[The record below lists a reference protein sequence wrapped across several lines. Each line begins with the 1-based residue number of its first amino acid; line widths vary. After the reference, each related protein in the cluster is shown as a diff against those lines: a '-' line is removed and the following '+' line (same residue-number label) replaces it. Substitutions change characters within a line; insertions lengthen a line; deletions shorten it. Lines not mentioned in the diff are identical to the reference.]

1 MSELQEVRWHGRA
14 QQGVVTAAKVLAE
27 TAMVDGRH
35 VQAFPEFGPER
46 MGAPVK
52 AYNRLSDEPIRIHCQ
67 VTEPKYVL
75 IADPTLLEVVPVTE
89 GTPKDAIFIVNTEKE
104 PAVIRKDLGLADGVG
119 SVFTI
124 DAVHI
129 SLETIGRVMPNTP
142 MLGAF
147 AKATGLIDLQPLMD
161 GFKNNYSKKYSSKI
175 IEGNQQAMKRGFEEV
190 KGE

>member
-1 MSELQEVRWHGRA
+1 MSEFKEVRWHGRA

-46 MGAPVK
+46 MGAPVR
-52 AYNRLSDEPIRIHCQ
+52 AYNRISKDPIRIHCS
-67 VTEPKYVL
+67 VTEPGFVL
-75 IADPTLLEVVPVTE
+75 IADPTLIEIVPVTE
-89 GTPKDAIFIVNTEKE
+89 GTSKDAIFIVNTEKS
-104 PAVIRKDLGLADGVG
+104 PADIRTQLGLAEGIG
-119 SVFTI
+119 HVFTL

-129 SLETIGRVMPNTP
+129 SMETIGRVMPNTP

-147 AKATGLIDLQPLMD
+147 AKATGLIELQVLVD
-161 GFKNNYSKKYSSKI
+161 GFKENYSKKYSSKI

>member
-1 MSELQEVRWHGRA
+1 MSEFTEVRWHGRA

-27 TAMVDGRH
+27 TAMVDGRY

-52 AYNRLSDEPIRIHCQ
+52 AYNRISKDPIRIHCQ

-75 IADPTLLEVVPVTE
+75 IADPTLIDIVPVTE
-89 GTPKDAIFIVNTEKE
+89 GTPDDAIFIVNTEKS
-104 PAVIRKDLGLADGVG
+104 PAEVRKDLGLADGKG
-119 SVFTI
+119 HVFTL

-129 SLETIGRVMPNTP
+129 SMETIGRVMPNTP

-147 AKATGLIDLQPLMD
+147 AKATGLVELQAMMD
-161 GFKNNYSKKYSSKI
+161 GFKENYSKKYSPKI
-175 IEGNQQAMKRGFEEV
+175 IDGNQLAMKRGFEEV

>member
-52 AYNRLSDEPIRIHCQ
+52 AYNRLSDDPIRMHCQ

-75 IADPTLLEVVPVTE
+75 IADPTLIEIVPVTE
-89 GTPKDAIFIVNTEKE
+89 GTPDDAIFIVNTEKS
-104 PAVIRKDLGLADGVG
+104 PADVRKELGLAGGVG
-119 SVFTI
+119 NVFTL

-147 AKATGLIDLQPLMD
+147 AKATGLIDLEPLTQ
-161 GFKNNYSKKYSSKI
+161 GFKLNYAKKYSSKI
-175 IEGNQQAMKRGFEEV
+175 IDGNQQAMKRGFEEV

>member
-1 MSELQEVRWHGRA
+1 MSEFKEVRWHGRA

-46 MGAPVK
+46 MGAPVR
-52 AYNRLSDEPIRIHCQ
+52 AYNRISSEPIRIHCQ
-67 VTEPKYVL
+67 VTEPNYVL
-75 IADPTLLEVVPVTE
+75 IADPTLIEIVPVTQ
-89 GTPKDAIFIVNTEKE
+89 GTSAEAIFIVNTEHS
-104 PAVIRKDLGLADGVG
+104 PADLRKDLGLADGVG
-119 SVFTI
+119 KVFTL

-129 SLETIGRVMPNTP
+129 SMETIGRVMPNTP

-147 AKATGLIDLQPLMD
+147 AKATGLVELQVLMD
-161 GFKNNYSKKYSSKI
+161 GFKKNYSKKYSPKI
-175 IEGNQQAMKRGFEEV
+175 IEGNQLAMKRGFEEV

>member
-52 AYNRLSDEPIRIHCQ
+52 AYNRISDDPIRIHCQ

-75 IADPTLLEVVPVTE
+75 IADPTLLEVVPVLE
-89 GTPKDAIFIVNTEKE
+89 GTPDDAIFIINTEKS
-104 PAVIRKDLGLADGVG
+104 PADIRGDLGLADGIG
-119 SVFTI
+119 NVFTI
-124 DAVHI
+124 DANHI
-129 SLETIGRVMPNTP
+129 SMETIGRVMPNTP

-147 AKATGLIDLQPLMD
+147 AKVTGLIELDALTD
-161 GFKNNYSKKYSSKI
+161 GFKTNYSKKYSSKI
-175 IEGNQQAMKRGFEEV
+175 IEGNQLAMKRGFEEV

>member
-1 MSELQEVRWHGRA
+1 MSEFQEVRWHGRA

-27 TAMVDGRH
+27 TAMVDGRY

-52 AYNRLSDEPIRIHCQ
+52 AYNRISNDPIRMHCQ

-75 IADPTLLEVVPVTE
+75 IADPTLLEIVPVTE
-89 GTPKDAIFIVNTEKE
+89 GTPDDAIFIVNTERS
-104 PAVIRKDLGLADGVG
+104 PADVRKDLGLADGVG
-119 SVFTI
+119 NVFTL
-124 DAVHI
+124 DADHI
-129 SLETIGRVMPNTP
+129 SIETIGRVMPNTP

-147 AKATGLIDLQPLMD
+147 AKASGLIDLQPLME
-161 GFKNNYSKKYSSKI
+161 GFKLNYSKKYSSKI
-175 IEGNQQAMKRGFEEV
+175 IEGNQEAMKRGFEEV